1 MRKSPGKHVSASS
14 RVQLRGDFLGA
25 KIFFPAGKSRFLE
38 FVRAGPL
45 GRAGLGRL
53 RPAAVCGRVCVRPW
67 AAVRVGWVE
76 CACVWG
82 GPPPF
87 WALLILNCKQSSQ
100 ELEPPPGRG
109 NRRKVVNSGSDGR
122 IWSRTTQIIWNQR
135 KRTRNE
141 IRLAILGSFPEQE
154 SWIFVGKSRIPC

>member
-1 MRKSPGKHVSASS
+1 MRKSPGKHISASS

-25 KIFFPAGKSRFLE
+25 KNLFSCWKKQISGFCPGWATGPGW
-38 FVRAGPL
+38 AGPAPACRRMRPCVCTAVG
-45 GRAGLGRL
+45 GRTCGLSVH
-53 RPAAVCGRVCVRPW
+53 VCGE
-67 AAVRVGWVE
+67 A
-76 CACVWG
+76 
-82 GPPPF
+82 PPPF
-87 WALLILNCKQSSQ
+87 WALLILNSKQSSQ

-122 IWSRTTQIIWNQR
+122 IWSRTTQRIWNQR

-154 SWIFVGKSRIPC
+154 SWTFVGKSRIPC